1 MPALSPSVLVAA
13 GELSPLV
20 EDLGIC
26 LVVAAVLAVIF
37 ERLRIPTIAAFLAAG
52 VLVGP
57 IGLRMVHE
65 QANIETI
72 SNLGLTLL
80 LFVIGLEVNLKSLL
94 GSGKTLLVTGLL
106 QVPLTAGLGFL
117 AFLGIASTGWA
128 IAEGDWVPLYLGI
141 ACAFSS
147 TLLVVKALQANLK
160 LDSVSGRMCVGLL
173 IFQDIWAIIIMALQP
188 SFESPDFTPI
198 LLTFLGIGLVAGV
211 AVVFSRYVLPVVF
224 RTVARVPELVVTTAL
239 GWCFG
244 LGLFGAH
251 LGSALGAVGIEI
263 ELSVSLEMGALIAG
277 TIIATFPYAYDV
289 ITKVGHLRDFFI
301 TLFFLGL
308 GMAIPVPDGPSV
320 LGLAFVLALVAMA
333 LRYVVFLPL
342 LYLTG
347 LDRRNALV
355 TSTKMAQVSEF
366 CLVISYIGLQL
377 GHLDELRIGTII
389 FSFVLTALVTPML
402 FSFADGL
409 YGRMARLLSIV
420 GMRRPGTGPIRI
432 RDADGPRVVIL
443 GFYRLASAVLH
454 DLVHQHPELIPSTV
468 VIDVNV
474 KLHDRI
480 RATGVEVRYGD
491 IGSAETLRHM
501 HLEHA
506 EVFVS
511 TVPDE
516 LLMGTSNAAIIK
528 IVRELAPRAIIIA
541 AASSVQGAR
550 DLRDAGAHHVV
561 LVNAAA
567 ATTVVPAIYAALN
580 GNLPELRE
588 SLELVGGSP
597 FHRDEVMG

>member
-1 MPALSPSVLVAA
+1 MPTPSLSVLVAA

-20 EDLGIC
+20 EDLGVC
-26 LVVAAVLAVIF
+26 LVVAAALAVVF

-57 IGLRMVHE
+57 VGMRLVHE

-94 GSGKTLLVTGLL
+94 NSGKTLLVTGLL

-117 AFLGIASTGWA
+117 IFLGIASTGWS
-128 IAEGDWVPLYLGI
+128 IVQGDWIALYLGI

-147 TLLVVKALQANLK
+147 TLLVVKALQTHLK

-173 IFQDIWAIIIMALQP
+173 IFQDIWAIVIMALQP
-188 SFESPDFTPI
+188 SFESPDLTPI
-198 LLTFLGIGLVAGV
+198 ALTFFGIATVAGV
-211 AVVFSRYVLPVVF
+211 AALCSRFVLPAVF

-239 GWCFG
+239 GWCFA
-244 LGLFGAH
+244 LGLFGAY
-251 LGSALGAVGIEI
+251 LGDALGVLGIDV

-277 TIIATFPYAYDV
+277 MSIATFPYAYDV

-308 GMAIPVPDGPSV
+308 GMAIPIPDGPSV
-320 LGLAFVLALVAMA
+320 LGLAFVLAVVAMA

-377 GHLDELRIGTII
+377 GHLDELRIGTIV
-389 FSFVLTALVTPML
+389 FSFVITALVTPML
-402 FSFADGL
+402 FAVADGL
-409 YGRMARLLSIV
+409 YGRIAPMLTLL
-420 GMRRPGTGPIRI
+420 GMRKPGTGPVRTH
-432 RDADGPRVVIL
+432 DEGAPRVVLL
-443 GFYRLASAVLH
+443 GFHRLASAVLH
-454 DLVHQHPELIPSTV
+454 DLVHQHPELVPSTV
-468 VIDVNV
+468 VVDVNV
-474 KLHDRI
+474 KLHDQI
-480 RATGVEVRYGD
+480 RAKGVEVRYAD

-516 LLMGTSNAAIIK
+516 LLMGTTNAAIVK
-528 IVRELAPRAIIIA
+528 IVRELAPDATVVA
-541 AASSVQGAR
+541 VASSVQGAR
-550 DLRDAGAHHVV
+550 ELKALGAHHVV

-567 ATTVVPAIYAALN
+567 ATSVVPAIYAALN
-580 GNLPELRE
+580 GNLEELQQARH
-588 SLELVGGSP
+588 LAGGSP
-597 FHRDEVMG
+597 FQRDEVMG

>member
-1 MPALSPSVLVAA
+1 MPSLPPPFLVAA

-26 LVVAAVLAVIF
+26 LVVAAVLAVLF

-57 IGLRMVHE
+57 VGLRLVHE

-72 SNLGLTLL
+72 SNLGVTLL

-94 GSGKTLLVTGLL
+94 NSGKTLLVTGAL

-117 AFLGIASTGWA
+117 IFLGISSTGWS
-128 IAEGDWVPLYLGI
+128 IVQGDWIALYLAI

-147 TLLVVKALQANLK
+147 TLLVVKALQSHLK

-173 IFQDIWAIIIMALQP
+173 IFQDVWAIIIMALQP
-188 SFESPDFTPI
+188 SFESPDLTPI
-198 LLTFLGIGLVAGV
+198 VLTFMGIAMVAGT
-211 AVVFSRYVLPVVF
+211 AVLFARFVLPAVF

-251 LGSALGAVGIEI
+251 LGNALAVVGIEV

-277 TIIATFPYAYDV
+277 MSIATFPYAYDV

-308 GMAIPVPDGPSV
+308 GMAIPIPDGPEV
-320 LGLAFVLALVAMA
+320 LGLAFVLAGVAMV

-342 LYLTG
+342 LYFTG

-377 GHLDELRIGTII
+377 GHVDELRISVIV
-389 FSFVLTALVTPML
+389 FAFVVTALITPML
-402 FSFADGL
+402 FSIADGL
-409 YGRMARLLSIV
+409 YGRMAPLLTLL
-420 GMRRPGTGPIRI
+420 GMRRPGEGPSQSRDGDEPRI
-432 RDADGPRVVIL
+432 VML
-443 GFYRLASAVLH
+443 GFHRLASAVLYDLMQQH
-454 DLVHQHPELIPSTV
+454 PDLVPSTV
-468 VIDVNV
+468 VVDVNV

-480 RATGVEVRYGD
+480 RGKGVQVRYGD

-516 LLMGTSNAAIIK
+516 LLMGTTNAAIVK
-528 IVRELAPRAIIIA
+528 IVRELSPSATIVAV
-541 AASSVQGAR
+541 ASSVQAAR
-550 DLRDAGAHHVV
+550 ELKDLGAHHVV

-567 ATTVVPAIYAALN
+567 ATSVVPAICAALN
-580 GNLPELRE
+580 GNLEDLQEARQLTE
-588 SLELVGGSP
+588 GSP